1 MHSFASFI
9 SNPQVWFGIS
19 LAAFLLFA
27 FRVDNA
33 ARGLG
38 LTVIDPTKTA
48 AKRDFSLL
56 DLAKIAL
63 VIGSVLAVWYT
74 LKKLD
79 FMVTLALLF
88 VLCAYLWI
96 TGYRSKIRKLQRTGL
111 SSIENATLLSL
122 FTLSTSSL
130 FIGLVMSAW
139 KSHGAA

>member
-9 SNPQVWFGIS
+9 SNPQVWLGIS
-19 LAAFLLFA
+19 LATFLLFA
-27 FRVDNA
+27 FRADNA
-33 ARGLG
+33 AKGLG
-38 LTVIDPTKTA
+38 LTVVDSTKTA
-48 AKRDFSLL
+48 AKRNFSLL

-63 VIGSVLAVWYT
+63 VIGSSLAALYT

-79 FMVTLALLF
+79 FLVTLALLF

-96 TGYRSKIRKLQRTGL
+96 TGYRSKIRKLQKTGL
-111 SSIENATLLSL
+111 RSIENAILLSL

-130 FIGLVMSAW
+130 FVGLAMSAW